1 VLLALSLRR
10 QEALPFVAEGRTW
23 SADIKTVTKQVYA
36 SPTRTAV
43 NLDDSRGDA
52 AQPEPCYPNICFAV
66 DNFNDA
72 FEDLVGG
79 GQQRGQQA
87 TVLAACMDNAWCHAV
102 AESP

>member
-1 VLLALSLRR
+1 M
-10 QEALPFVAEGRTW
+10 AEGRTW

-72 FEDLVGG
+72 FDDLVGG
-79 GQQRGQQA
+79 RKQLG
-87 TVLAACMDNAWCHAV
+87 
-102 AESP
+102 